1 MDLNVVD
8 KVYMIAGASRGL
20 AFAIAQALVSDG
32 AKVSIASSNLEAIKA
47 AGDQLSHLA
56 ESTDRVLAVECDVT
70 DPAAIRSWHQ
80 QTIAKMGGLDGLV
93 VNAGG
98 PSPGNFDSFVDDD
111 AWQDAFELTLLSAVR
126 LIRTALPSLRERG
139 AGSILTMTSSSVK
152 EPIDYL
158 LLSNV
163 MRSGV
168 TSLAK
173 SLSQQLASE
182 NIRVNNLV
190 PGIIETDRITSLAS
204 AQASVNGIT
213 VGEQKQQMESLIP
226 MGRFGQADEFG
237 RAGAFLLSP
246 AASYIT
252 GSTLVVD
259 GGTMK
264 TVW

>member
-1 MDLNVVD
+1 MDLSVTG

-20 AFAIAQALVSDG
+20 AYAIAKVLVQDG
-32 AKVSIASSNLEAIKA
+32 ANVSIASSNLQAINSA
-47 AGDQLSHLA
+47 AAQLQELALGDA
-56 ESTDRVLAVECDVT
+56 KVLACECDVT
-70 DPAAIRSWHQ
+70 DPLAISAWHRK
-80 QTIAKMGGLDGLV
+80 TIEQFKGLDGLV

-98 PSPGNFDSFVDDD
+98 PPPGNFDSFDDD
-111 AWQDAFELTLLSAVR
+111 QAWQSAFELTLLSAVR
-126 LIRTALPSLRERG
+126 LIRTVLPDLRARG

-190 PGIIETDRITSLAS
+190 PGIIETDRITALAT
-204 AQASVNGIT
+204 AQSQAKGIT
-213 VGEQKQQMESLIP
+213 VEQQKDNMQSLIP

-246 AASYIT
+246 AASYIS

-259 GGTMK
+259 GGSMK
-264 TVW
+264 SI

>member
-1 MDLNVVD
+1 MDLGVKD
-8 KVYMIAGASRGL
+8 KVYMVAGASRGL
-20 AFAIAQALVSDG
+20 GYGIAQVLAQDG
-32 AKVSIASSNLEAIKA
+32 AKLAIASRDQQAITLA
-47 AGDQLSHLA
+47 ADKLTADSGA
-56 ESTDRVLAVECDVT
+56 EVLDSVCDVT
-70 DPAAIRSWHQ
+70 CAKSIRAWFDETH
-80 QTIAKMGGLDGLV
+80 ARFGGVDGLV

-98 PSPGNFDSFVDDD
+98 PPPGTFESFDDE
-111 AWQDAFELTLLSAVR
+111 AWQEAFELTLLSAVR
-126 LIRTALPSLRERG
+126 LIRMVLPDLRARG
-139 AGSILTMTSSSVK
+139 GGSILTLTSSSVK

-173 SLSQQLASE
+173 SLSQQLAAE

-190 PGIIETDRITSLAS
+190 PGIIETDRITGLAT
-204 AQASVNGIT
+204 AQAQANDISV
-213 VGEQKQQMESLIP
+213 EQQKLNMQTLIP

-237 RAGAFLLSP
+237 RTGAFLLSP

-252 GSTLVVD
+252 GATVVVD

>member
-1 MDLNVVD
+1 MDLSVSG

-20 AFAIAQALVSDG
+20 AYAIAKVLVQDG
-32 AKVSIASSNLEAIKA
+32 AHVSIASTSRETIDSA
-47 AGDQLSHLA
+47 AKRLRQVAH
-56 ESTDRVLAVECDVT
+56 TDSEVLACVCDVT
-70 DPAAIRSWHQ
+70 DPVAISAWHSK
-80 QTIAKMGGLDGLV
+80 TIAKFNGLDGLV

-98 PSPGNFDSFVDDD
+98 PPPGDFDNFNDDEV
-111 AWQDAFELTLLSAVR
+111 WQSAFELTLLSAVR
-126 LIRTALPSLRERG
+126 LIRAVLPDLRARG

-190 PGIIETDRITSLAS
+190 PGIIETDRITALAT
-204 AQASVNGIT
+204 AQAEANDISVDQ
-213 VGEQKQQMESLIP
+213 QKDHMQSSIP

-246 AASYIT
+246 AASYIS

-259 GGTMK
+259 GGTMRS
-264 TVW
+264 V

>member
-1 MDLNVVD
+1 MDLGVKD
-8 KVYMIAGASRGL
+8 KVYMVAGASRGL
-20 AFAIAQALVSDG
+20 GYGIAEALAQDG
-32 AKVSIASSNLEAIKA
+32 AKIVIASRDEAAITA
-47 AGDQLSHLA
+47 AAVKLQAGTGA
-56 ESTDRVLAVECDVT
+56 EVLAVVCDVT
-70 DPAAIRSWHQ
+70 CAKSINNWHQ
-80 QTIAKMGGLDGLV
+80 ATLDRFGGIDGLV

-98 PSPGNFDSFVDDD
+98 PPPGSFEAFDDD
-111 AWQDAFELTLLSAVR
+111 AWQSAFELTLLSAVR
-126 LIRTALPSLRERG
+126 MIRKVLPDLRARG
-139 AGSILTMTSSSVK
+139 GGSILTLTSSSVK

-182 NIRVNNLV
+182 DIRVNNLV
-190 PGIIETDRITSLAS
+190 PGMIETDRITGLAT
-204 AQASVNGIT
+204 AAAEVAGISVE
-213 VGEQKQQMESLIP
+213 EQKQSMQALIP
-226 MGRFGQADEFG
+226 MGRFGQAEEFG
-237 RAGAFLLSP
+237 RVGAFLLSP

-252 GSTLVVD
+252 GATVVVD

>member
-1 MDLNVVD
+1 MDLQVND
-8 KVYMIAGASRGL
+8 KIYMIAGASKGL
-20 AFAIAQALVSDG
+20 AFAIAEALAADG
-32 AKVSIASSNLEAIKA
+32 AKLSIASRDPVAIEQA
-47 AGDQLSHLA
+47 ANDLRQRFGGQ
-56 ESTDRVLAVECDVT
+56 VLACACDVS
-70 DPAAIRSWHQ
+70 DAAAIANWHQ
-80 QTIAKMGGLDGLV
+80 QTLAEFGALDGLV

-98 PSPGNFDSFVDDD
+98 PPPGNFDDFTSDEP
-111 AWQDAFELTLLSAVR
+111 WQAAFELTLLSAVR
-126 LIRTALPSLRERG
+126 LIRQVLPDLRARG
-139 AGSILTMTSSSVK
+139 QGAILTMTSSSVK

-190 PGIIETDRITSLAS
+190 PGIVETDRITQLAT
-204 AQASVNGIT
+204 AQASVANIS
-213 VGEQKQQMESLIP
+213 VAQQKANMEAVIP
-226 MGRFGQADEFG
+226 MGRFGQPAEFG

-252 GSTLVVD
+252 GATLVVD
-259 GGTMK
+259 GGTMRS
-264 TVW
+264 VS

>member
-1 MDLNVVD
+1 MDLGVSN
-8 KVYMIAGASRGL
+8 KVYMVAGASRGL
-20 AFAIAQALVSDG
+20 GYGVAEALAQDG
-32 AKVSIASSNLEAIKA
+32 AKLSIASRDGQAITA
-47 AGDQLSHLA
+47 AAEKLA
-56 ESTDRVLAVECDVT
+56 KETGAEVIGVACDVT
-70 DPAAIRSWHQ
+70 DPAAISRWHK
-80 QTIAKMGGLDGLV
+80 QTLAQFSGIDGLL

-98 PSPGNFDSFVDDD
+98 PPPGTFENFSDED
-111 AWQDAFELTLLSAVR
+111 WQASFELTLLSAVR
-126 LIRTALPSLRERG
+126 LIRKVLPDLRNKGE
-139 AGSILTMTSSSVK
+139 GSILVLTSSSVK
-152 EPIDYL
+152 EPIDFL

-190 PGIIETDRITSLAS
+190 PGLIETDRIHGLAT
-204 AQASVNGIT
+204 AQASANSVS
-213 VGEQKQQMESLIP
+213 VEQQKIDMQIPIP
-226 MGRFGQADEFG
+226 MGRFGQPEEFG
-237 RAGAFLLSP
+237 KAGAFLLSP

-252 GSTLVVD
+252 GATLIVD

>member
-1 MDLNVVD
+1 MDLGVKD
-8 KVYMIAGASRGL
+8 KVYMVAGASRGL
-20 AFAIAQALVSDG
+20 GYGIAEILAQDG
-32 AKVSIASSNLEAIKA
+32 AKVAIASRDQSAITA
-47 AGDQLSHLA
+47 AAERLSA
-56 ESTDRVLAVECDVT
+56 ETGADVLATACDVT
-70 DPAAIRSWHQ
+70 SAESINHWHRLSLDHF
-80 QTIAKMGGLDGLV
+80 GGIDGLV

-98 PSPGNFDSFVDDD
+98 PPPGAFDSFDDD
-111 AWQDAFELTLLSAVR
+111 AWQGAFELTLLSAVR
-126 LIRTALPSLRERG
+126 LIRRVLPDLRARG
-139 AGSILTMTSSSVK
+139 GGSILTLTSSSVK

-190 PGIIETDRITSLAS
+190 PGLIETDRITGLATV
-204 AQASVNGIT
+204 AAEMAGISVA
-213 VGEQKQQMESLIP
+213 EQKLYMQSPIP
-226 MGRFGQADEFG
+226 MGRFGQAEEFG

-252 GSTLVVD
+252 GATVVVD
-259 GGTMK
+259 GGAMK

>member
-1 MDLNVVD
+1 MDLSVSG

-20 AFAIAQALVSDG
+20 AYAIAEVLVKEG
-32 AKVSIASSNLEAIKA
+32 ANVSIASTSSEAISTA
-47 AGDQLSHLA
+47 AAQLRDLSRDGA
-56 ESTDRVLAVECDVT
+56 EVLACVCDVT
-70 DPAAIRSWHQ
+70 DPAAINAWHS
-80 QTIAKMGGLDGLV
+80 QTIAQFNGLDGLV

-98 PSPGNFDSFVDDD
+98 PPPGNFDDFSDDET
-111 AWQDAFELTLLSAVR
+111 WQSAFELTLLSAVR
-126 LIRTALPSLRERG
+126 LIRAVLPDLRARG

-173 SLSQQLASE
+173 SLSQQLAAE

-190 PGIIETDRITSLAS
+190 PGIIETDRITALAT
-204 AQASVNGIT
+204 AQAQANEISV
-213 VGEQKQQMESLIP
+213 EQQKADMQSLIP

-252 GSTLVVD
+252 GATLVVD

-264 TVW
+264 AV

>member
-1 MDLNVVD
+1 MV
-8 KVYMIAGASRGL
+8 AGASRGL
-20 AFAIAQALVSDG
+20 GYGIAEVLAQEG
-32 AKVSIASSNLEAIKA
+32 AKVAIASRDKQAVSA
-47 AGDQLSHLA
+47 AATRLQAETGAEILA
-56 ESTDRVLAVECDVT
+56 CECDVT
-70 DPAAIRSWHQ
+70 DARAISAWHEATLTQ
-80 QTIAKMGGLDGLV
+80 FGGVDGLV

-98 PSPGNFDSFVDDD
+98 PPPGSFDSFNDND
-111 AWQDAFELTLLSAVR
+111 WQAAFDLTLLSAVR
-126 LIRTALPSLRERG
+126 LIRTVLPSLRARG
-139 AGSILTMTSSSVK
+139 EGSILTLTSSSVK

-190 PGIIETDRITSLAS
+190 PGLIETDRITGLAAANAVKKS
-204 AQASVNGIT
+204 HTMEQEKAAMQAT
-213 VGEQKQQMESLIP
+213 IP
-226 MGRFGQADEFG
+226 MGRFGQPNEFG

-246 AASYIT
+246 AAGYIT
-252 GSTLVVD
+252 GATLIVD